1 MPHVTSS
8 SLPGRPFEASG
19 EHPVQTICA
28 TERTLPI
35 LTFAS
40 VGVHAQPQVNNKV
53 EGMASCV
60 MMRHLTQPP
69 NCLAEVTIALALLCN
84 HHYISQLNTA
94 EPPSTLEHYKSTTEI
109 KEMAD
114 LWKPKSLTS
123 APKWE
128 LSLQRLK
135 GNPSSVNKET
145 KRLKEE
151 KEVLRI
157 QVSSSAPPHSP
168 QLKSQCAN
176 SRRNEE
182 AAYPRN
188 VDFLHAEQGMQPK
201 QRSPLVCHPQQD
213 ESFDST
219 CVS

>member
-8 SLPGRPFEASG
+8 SLLGRPFEASG
-19 EHPVQTICA
+19 EHPVQTICT

-35 LTFAS
+35 LTSAL

-53 EGMASCV
+53 EGMASYV

-69 NCLAEVTIALALLCN
+69 NCPAEVMIALALLCN
-84 HHYISQLNTA
+84 HHYISQLSTV

-135 GNPSSVNKET
+135 GESILTLLQET
-145 KRLKEE
+145 RRLKKEN
-151 KEVLRI
+151 EVLRI
-157 QVSSSAPPHSP
+157 QVSSSAPPIVHN
-168 QLKSQCAN
+168 LKI
-176 SRRNEE
+176 
-182 AAYPRN
+182 
-188 VDFLHAEQGMQPK
+188 
-201 QRSPLVCHPQQD
+201 PLVCHPQQD

-219 CVS
+219 RVS